1 MSGNGKPRNTVQPAW
16 LTGDG
21 GAENVNSVD
30 SAPVKKPSFA
40 PVVKGEVAPVKSESS
55 QPKFEPK
62 KPMFVP
68 KVPVKKEVPVASTAS
83 TR

>member
-1 MSGNGKPRNTVQPAW
+1 MSGDGKARSTVQPAW

-21 GAENVNSVD
+21 GSES
-30 SAPVKKPSFA
+30 SATGSSASKSSTSTAA
-40 PVVKGEVAPVKSESS
+40 PQVKSESS

-68 KVPVKKEVPVASTAS
+68 KVPVKKEAPVSSAVNTG
-83 TR
+83 